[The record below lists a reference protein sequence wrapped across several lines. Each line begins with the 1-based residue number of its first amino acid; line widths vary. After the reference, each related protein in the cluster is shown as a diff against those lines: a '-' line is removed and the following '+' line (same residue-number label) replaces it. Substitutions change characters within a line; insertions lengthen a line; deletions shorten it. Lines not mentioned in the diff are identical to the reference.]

1 MPISISTNRRS
12 TIPSGITIAALSET
26 VIKNQPLLL
35 TGLILAGSLVGLLA
49 WKGPQIF
56 RWHQSAV
63 GSANYWTVFED
74 GSGQA
79 RGALERF
86 PPGVSDQL
94 VRYPS
99 AAVAFICGPQLKS
112 GSAANPF
119 PWFDS
124 TQSTKGLAHG
134 KANPRIPPFGPM
146 FVNSITKQWENV
158 IRGRV
163 SVDRGSKTVHGSGT
177 AFTTDV
183 DPQGPAPLFDGHFRI
198 GAGGTERAVKVSSVD
213 SDTQL
218 TLSAPWPFDSVTRVL
233 ADTYYQNNTD
243 HYYSDNYYD
252 LALVQYINYYRTQDA
267 RFLSYARKTADAW
280 WHSQYI
286 ADGTVT
292 SGPNR
297 LPPRSMAFAGLM
309 LRALDGRPEMWDYLE
324 REVRA
329 NFDGWVYTRKA
340 YPTIYYD
347 TREDGYAQLYAV
359 MMAKVLPD
367 RYLRFANGTLSASTG
382 TVADGAAK
390 RAAYLAQTEDTAINF
405 FGRLQRPD
413 GSWRWDVDLAPDP
426 ANQFRNT
433 EQPFLTAT
441 YLEAAVLLHMLTQR
455 EQVKTG
461 LKNQITRAAERY
473 GRNCFDRSIV
483 TDFPQ
488 YRWRAMHYWCG
499 GGVVSNPTLL
509 EKPKPHGSAN
519 GDLGT
524 VRQARHL
531 NSTLHQ
537 LYGHAYALTLDPKF
551 KEWGDEL
558 FGASFGDQQD
568 QVRAQ
573 ADGDKG
579 KDYAMNYRASG
590 RYLVWRLITPQGQSS
605 ATIYQSTAT
614 KLQDTTR
621 SPPDVALQHAAPT
634 SMELIS
640 GALSLARQL
649 SISLATKEQVEDLI
663 GRIELAQQAFNSEK
677 QVFVDPKNVMEEL
690 DAALRHARITL
701 SVAGSE
707 SGGYEST
714 RLRVGWVAARLKRAN
729 DRLKPK

>member
-1 MPISISTNRRS
+1 MH
-12 TIPSGITIAALSET
+12 AALSET
-26 VIKNQPLLL
+26 VIKNRARLL

-49 WKGPQIF
+49 WKGPQTF
-56 RWHQSAV
+56 RWHRSAG
-63 GSANYWTVFED
+63 GSANYWTVLED

-79 RGALERF
+79 RGPLERF

-99 AAVAFICGPQLKS
+99 AAVAFLCGPQLKS
-112 GSAANPF
+112 GSRANPF

-134 KANPRIPPFGPM
+134 RANPRIPPFGPM
-146 FVNSITKQWENV
+146 FVNSNTKQWDNV

-163 SVDRGSKTVHGSGT
+163 SVDRGSRTVHGSGT
-177 AFTTDV
+177 AFTRDV
-183 DPQGPAPLFDGHFRI
+183 DPQGPAPLFDGHLRI
-198 GAGGTERAVKVSSVD
+198 IAGVTERAVRVYSVD

-218 TLSAPWPFDSVTRVL
+218 TISAPWPFDSVADVP
-233 ADTYYQNNTD
+233 ADTYYERNSD

-252 LALVQYINYYRTQDA
+252 LALVQYINYYRTGDA
-267 RFLSYARKTADAW
+267 RFLDYARRAADAW
-280 WHSQYI
+280 WHSTHI

-292 SGPNR
+292 GGPNH

-329 NFDGWVYTRKA
+329 NFDGWVYMRKA

-367 RYLRFANGTLSASTG
+367 RYLRFANGTSSASTG

-433 EQPFLTAT
+433 EQPFLTAV
-441 YLEAAVLLHMLTQR
+441 YLESAVLLHILTQK
-455 EQVKTG
+455 EAVKTS
-461 LKNQITRAAERY
+461 LRNQITKAAERY
-473 GRNCFDRSIV
+473 GRDCFDRSVV

-499 GGVVSNPTLL
+499 GGVVSNPTLV

-537 LYGHAYALTLDPKF
+537 LYGYAYALTLDPKF
-551 KEWGDEL
+551 KDWGDEL
-558 FGASFGDQQD
+558 FGASYGDKKD
-568 QVRAQ
+568 EIRGL
-573 ADGDKG
+573 ADSDKG

-605 ATIYQSTAT
+605 ATIYQPTAT
-614 KLQDTTR
+614 KPQDTTR
-621 SPPDVALQHAAPT
+621 PPPDNASQHAAPT
-634 SMELIS
+634 SVELIS

-649 SISLATKEQVEDLI
+649 SPSLANKGQVEGLI
-663 GRIELAQQAFNSEK
+663 GQIEIAQQAFKSEK
-677 QVFVDPKNVMEEL
+677 QLFMAPESVLEEL
-690 DAALRHARITL
+690 DAALRHARTAL
-701 SVAGSE
+701 AVAGSE

-714 RLRVGWVAARLKRAN
+714 RLRVGWAAARLKRAN